1 MRCFLLG
8 FVGFFLA
15 ALMTTIAMSLYADY
29 AARASLLETLLRID
43 PLRDRVAE
51 ALIRE
56 PHSVVQP
63 AEAIAGVSYLKV
75 TADGTIV
82 FRSLKHGQIMVL
94 EPKVQGRGVS
104 WRCIGAP
111 AKDVPPDC
119 R

>member
-51 ALIRE
+51 ALIR
-56 PHSVVQP
+56 
-63 AEAIAGVSYLKV
+63 AA
-75 TADGTIV
+75 
-82 FRSLKHGQIMVL
+82 
-94 EPKVQGRGVS
+94 
-104 WRCIGAP
+104 
-111 AKDVPPDC
+111 
-119 R
+119 